1 MHQLFIAQT
10 PCVSYNADTSASI
23 SKNPCIS
30 DSSSSTVSTAI
41 QQTEMQQKYTTT
53 PKLSKDTR
61 EIISPEL
68 ISILAVV
75 AILCCCCIIAGLLAA
90 LCFGKRQKKRLKIHI
105 TDSSGKN
112 HE

>member
-1 MHQLFIAQT
+1 
-10 PCVSYNADTSASI
+10 
-23 SKNPCIS
+23 
-30 DSSSSTVSTAI
+30 
-41 QQTEMQQKYTTT
+41 MQQKYTTT